1 MNENLYRLFDDV
13 LLSSFNIKSEGN
25 RTVLELGDDAEYGNL
40 ETYSIF
46 QALSCHTLI

>member
-25 RTVLELGDDAEYGNL
+25 RTVLELGDYAEYGNL
-40 ETYSIF
+40 EGF
-46 QALSCHTLI
+46 GL

>member
-13 LLSSFNIKSEGN
+13 LLSSFNFKNEGN
-25 RTVLELGDDAEYGNL
+25 KKILELGDGAKYGKL

-46 QALSCHTLI
+46 RVVSYRSLI